1 MNTFRGMFISTT
13 KKRTIFIIIFFF
25 FFFCGELAKTKN
37 PPINKDK
44 PQNSLAAKILQ
55 GKLAQFGKP
64 KHQQ

>member
-1 MNTFRGMFISTT
+1 MNNFRGMFISTT
-13 KKRTIFIIIFFF
+13 TKRTIFIIIFF

-37 PPINKDK
+37 PLINKDK